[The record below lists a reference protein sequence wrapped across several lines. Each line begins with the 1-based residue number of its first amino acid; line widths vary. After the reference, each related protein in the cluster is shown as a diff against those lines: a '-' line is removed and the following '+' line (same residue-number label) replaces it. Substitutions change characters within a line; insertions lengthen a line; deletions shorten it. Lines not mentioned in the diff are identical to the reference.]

1 MKSFE
6 RWGVFWLIL
15 IASAS
20 AASATTPEAEIRAL
34 LGKQIAAWNRG
45 DLDTFMQTYWKS
57 PKTAYVG
64 ANGIER
70 GWEGVLDR
78 YRRAYPNRE
87 AMGKTTFSDLEIT
100 MLAPDAAVVLGHW
113 HLERPGGNLGG
124 VFSLVLR
131 KFPEGWRIILDHTSR
146 LETPVK
152 P

>member
-6 RWGVFWLIL
+6 RWGLFWLIL
-15 IASAS
+15 VAATTAAA
-20 AASATTPEAEIRAL
+20 AASPQAEIRAL
-34 LGKQIAAWNRG
+34 LDKQIAAWNRG

-64 ANGIER
+64 ANGIMR
-70 GWEGVLDR
+70 GWNSVLER

-87 AMGKTTFSDLEIT
+87 AMGKTAFSDLEIT

-113 HLERPGGNLGG
+113 HLERASGDLGG

-131 KFPEGWRIILDHTSR
+131 KFPGGWRIILDHTSR
-146 LETPVK
+146 VETPAK